1 MFVLT
6 QWCFDGEVDFRPESD
21 APPSGVCEPVR
32 SLEARLR
39 HLAPAQLTPD
49 EQQALRGLLQT
60 VQSLTQ
66 ASASGRG

>member
-21 APPSGVCEPVR
+21 APQPGLCEPVR

-39 HLAPAQLTPD
+39 HLAPGQLTA
-49 EQQALRGLLQT
+49 EEEQALQGLLET
-60 VQSLTQ
+60 VQSLTR
-66 ASASGRG
+66 SSLLGRC